1 MPYESTIYSQMTEDM
16 VDAFKQAFLEK
27 TREAVECFRPDL
39 ILCHHLYL
47 LTAVV
52 REAFPQYKTAAIC
65 HGTGLRQIKKNSL
78 EREYI
83 LAHIKELHKVFCLHR
98 EQREEISRIYGVPA
112 ATPVKITYSSIY
124 QANNIEQ
131 ILKDLGDMYNS
142 MVSGQHRL
150 TFKLG
155 MRAIGNRR

>member
-1 MPYESTIYSQMTEDM
+1 MSTVLDTLITDRTADDLANDTDKAYIAYTDLNRVEGACELLAGRLGVTIQTKVWNIEDFRTDTEMT
-16 VDAFKQAFLEK
+16 
-27 TREAVECFRPDL
+27 R
-39 ILCHHLYL
+39 L
-47 LTAVV
+47 L
-52 REAFPQYKTAAIC
+52 
-65 HGTGLRQIKKNSL
+65 GNIKKL
-78 EREYI
+78 RATYYT
-83 LAHIKELHKVFCLHR
+83 KGCT
-98 EQREEISRIYGVPA
+98 P

-124 QANNIEQ
+124 QANDIEQ

>member
-1 MPYESTIYSQMTEDM
+1 MSTVLDTLITDRTADDLVNDTDKAYIAYTDLNRVEEACELLAGRLGVTIQTKVWNIEDFRTDTEMT
-16 VDAFKQAFLEK
+16 
-27 TREAVECFRPDL
+27 R
-39 ILCHHLYL
+39 L
-47 LTAVV
+47 L
-52 REAFPQYKTAAIC
+52 
-65 HGTGLRQIKKNSL
+65 GNIKKL
-78 EREYI
+78 RAAYYT
-83 LAHIKELHKVFCLHR
+83 KGCT
-98 EQREEISRIYGVPA
+98 P

>member
-1 MPYESTIYSQMTEDM
+1 MSTVLDTLITDRTADDLANDTDRAYIAYTDLNRVEDACALLAGRLGVTIQTKAWRMEDFRTDTEMT
-16 VDAFKQAFLEK
+16 
-27 TREAVECFRPDL
+27 R
-39 ILCHHLYL
+39 L
-47 LTAVV
+47 L
-52 REAFPQYKTAAIC
+52 
-65 HGTGLRQIKKNSL
+65 GNIKKL
-78 EREYI
+78 RAAYYT
-83 LAHIKELHKVFCLHR
+83 KGCT
-98 EQREEISRIYGVPA
+98 P

>member
-1 MPYESTIYSQMTEDM
+1 MSTVLDTLITDRTADDLVNDTDKAYIAYTDLNRVEGAYELLAGRLGVTIQTKVWNIEDFRTDTEMT
-16 VDAFKQAFLEK
+16 
-27 TREAVECFRPDL
+27 R
-39 ILCHHLYL
+39 L
-47 LTAVV
+47 L
-52 REAFPQYKTAAIC
+52 
-65 HGTGLRQIKKNSL
+65 GNIKKL
-78 EREYI
+78 RAAYYT
-83 LAHIKELHKVFCLHR
+83 KGCT
-98 EQREEISRIYGVPA
+98 P